1 MEWLSDRFTRS
12 DREQTKIYFY
22 PWKFPQ
28 MFMAEV
34 LIEISCIILVYVEC
48 QNSATIAYL
57 SWVHWLSWI
66 IDFAIFTQ
74 NIRRLKL

>member
-1 MEWLSDRFTRS
+1 
-12 DREQTKIYFY
+12 
-22 PWKFPQ
+22 

>member
-12 DREQTKIYFY
+12 DREQTTLI
-22 PWKFPQ
+22 KFPQ

-34 LIEISCIILVYVEC
+34 LIEISCVILVYVEC

-57 SWVHWLSWI
+57 SWVHWLSGI
-66 IDFAIFTQ
+66 IDFAIFTK